1 MKTSLKKMIIGYI
14 SENDKNGNVVKKIS
28 PNADYS
34 GGKIEYNKNNL
45 VLHREVTSLS
55 GDGEEY
61 VRAYLAVKLVKEL
74 RYPLN
79 KCIEFEKEYSIGHP
93 STKRA
98 RVDILVKDDREKGA
112 EKFFLFIEC
121 KAPEK
126 YEDKKKNAIENQ
138 LFKLAPQEQTVNNA
152 PVKYLGYYTVKIDRD
167 RLRDTLLL
175 IDFEEFPSLGSWQVG
190 GEKILDVLPEEY
202 GIAKKSTYINK
213 EDDKLKEDEKNLDK
227 TKDRKFFDS
236 LKTDLHN
243 KVWGGS
249 TEYNYIFSNLSR
261 LFLAK
266 IYDEMVTLPGEA
278 YRFQIVYKEEKEK
291 KIKPENPS
299 ETFERINNLF
309 VESLQYLGYTP
320 QELEYE
326 RGLDRRYVD
335 ENKVAYVTEQLQGIS
350 ITENEHLNGDILGDF
365 FEGIVAEGY
374 KQDKGTF
381 FTHKN
386 IVHFIQY
393 GLKLDKLAVALAS
406 GKEDPIHP
414 RLPYICDPACGSGTF
429 LIEGMKIIEKAIHTP
444 GAIPRSRYVQSKIE
458 SWFTRTR
465 PHQWAAEFVYGIEK
479 NYDLALSTKVNMV
492 LHGDGNINIFAKDG
506 LLPFEDYAVSYRTHE
521 MEKASKRD
529 SYLYKYEVNERFD
542 VVVSNPPFSVPLDT
556 NTRNKL
562 SGRFVFSNNRN
573 SETLF
578 IERYYQ
584 LLKENGRLGVVM
596 PESVFDTRQNLSVRL
611 FLYRY
616 FQICAIVS
624 LPYLAFNPF
633 TSTKTSLIFARKKTR
648 EEVELYNKRWRIAAN
663 EYNKLLKS
671 KIMRFALENYNIHQ
685 GKNGLMKLCNDLEV
699 SYQPLQNTLT
709 PKMFDEKFQATL
721 GDRAIEKD
729 KEDQTGDKW
738 QRKVER
744 IIKKIITHFE
754 KIWFIERLRDLKSI
768 KKRKDDEE
776 NLKILKC
783 FLRNLIDQRDNG
795 KTLWQ
800 LIDKYLIEIAE
811 VATINDDVNSHC
823 NAWWVFREIMSDPEF
838 DSEIFMAEAEE
849 IGYKRGKRKTDGSRP
864 NDLFSRDEKGDI
876 NPDDPST
883 TLGQLR
889 KKDYFD
895 YC

>member
-1 MKTSLKKMIIGYI
+1 MKSILKKMIVEYI
-14 SENDKNGNVVKKIS
+14 HKNDRNGDIVKQIS

-34 GGKIEYNKNNL
+34 GGKIEYNKDNL

-74 RYPLN
+74 NYPLK
-79 KCIEFEKEYSIGHP
+79 KCTEFEKEYSIGHP
-93 STKRA
+93 STKKA
-98 RVDILVKDDREKGA
+98 RVDIVVKDKREKGA
-112 EKFFLFIEC
+112 EKCFLFIEC

-126 YEDKKKNAIENQ
+126 YDDDKRDAIENQ
-138 LFKLAPQEQTVNNA
+138 LFKLAPQEQTVNNT
-152 PVKYLGYYTVKIDRD
+152 PVKYLCYYTVTFDRGHLKD
-167 RLRDTLLL
+167 LVLL
-175 IDFEEFPSLGSWQVG
+175 IDFEEFPNLGSWKTA

-202 GIAKKSTYINK
+202 GIARKSTYVNK
-213 EDDKLKEDEKNLDK
+213 EDDKLEEGEKNLDK

-266 IYDEMVTLPGEA
+266 IYDEMVTPPDEA
-278 YRFQIVYKEEKEK
+278 YRFQIVYKEGNDK
-291 KIKPENPS
+291 KIKPEKPN

-335 ENKVAYVTEQLQGIS
+335 ENKVAYVVEQLQGIS

-386 IVHFIQY
+386 IVHFILY
-393 GLKLDKLAVALAS
+393 GLKLDNLAVTLAS

-429 LIEGMKIIEKAIHTP
+429 LIEAMKIIEKAVHSP
-444 GAIPRSRYVQSKIE
+444 GAIPRSRYVQSKME

-465 PHQWAAEFVYGIEK
+465 PHQWAMEFVYGIEK

-506 LLPFEDYAVSYRTHE
+506 LLPFEDYAVTYRTHE
-521 MEKASKRD
+521 LEKAFKRD
-529 SYLYKYEVNERFD
+529 SYSYEHEVNERFD

-556 NTRNKL
+556 NTRKKL
-562 SGRFVFSNNRN
+562 AGRFVFYDNRN

-584 LLKENGRLGVVM
+584 LLKENGKLGVVM
-596 PESVFDTRQNLSVRL
+596 PESVFDTGQNLSVRL

-633 TSTKTSLIFARKKTR
+633 TSTKTSLLFARKKTQ
-648 EEVELYNKRWRIAAN
+648 EEVERYNKKWRTAAN

-671 KIMRFALENYNIHQ
+671 KIIKFALENYKVHQ
-685 GKNGLMKLCNDLEV
+685 GKNGLMKLCNSLGV
-699 SYQPLQNTLT
+699 FYQPFQNILT
-709 PKMFDEKFQATL
+709 PKLFDDNLKAVL
-721 GDRAIEKD
+721 RDKAIEMD
-729 KEDQTGDKW
+729 EEDQTNGKW
-738 QRKVER
+738 QRKTER
-744 IIKKIITHFE
+744 IIKKIVTHFE
-754 KIWFIERLRDLKSI
+754 KNEFLNRFEDLRNV
-768 KKRKDDEE
+768 KKKEEDDEK
-776 NLKILKC
+776 LQILKR
-783 FLRNLIDQRDNG
+783 FLKNLIDKKDDD

-800 LIDKYLIEIAE
+800 LIDKYLIEITE

-823 NAWWVFREIMSDPEF
+823 NAWWVFGEIMSDTDF

-849 IGYKRGKRKTDGSRP
+849 IGYKRGKRKIDESRP
-864 NDLFSRDEKGDI
+864 NELFSIDKNGEI
-876 NPDDPST
+876 NPDDPAT
-883 TLGQLR
+883 VLGLLR

-895 YC
+895 FF